1 MRDNLMCASG
11 RTSYCVT
18 TGPVFV
24 PVTVAGIE
32 KLRSFSSMIL
42 MLRE

>member
-1 MRDNLMCASG
+1 MRETFTWRSG

-24 PVTVAGIE
+24 AMTSAGMS
-32 KLRSFSSMIL
+32 KLRSFSSMIR
-42 MLRE
+42 MFVA